1 MKRFWNA
8 LISDRGQ
15 SMVELALVM
24 PILLFIM
31 LGMVTFGMAVNT
43 KVAVS
48 GAAREAARA
57 YAVTDPGTGSP
68 EANARNKA
76 EAFLKGGVVASDAE
90 FRQHFDKNDPR
101 YVNIASDGTYVTV
114 TVSYD
119 QPSYVPGLF
128 RLLNSSAA
136 SLGDAFRLTS
146 SAVFKLER

>member
-8 LISDRGQ
+8 MTNDRGQ

-31 LGMVTFGMAVNT
+31 LGTVTFGMAVNT

-57 YAVTDPGTGSP
+57 YAVTDPGTGNP
-68 EANARNKA
+68 DANARNKA
-76 EAFLKGGVVASDAE
+76 ETFLRGGVVASDAE
-90 FRQHFDKNDPR
+90 FRQRFNKNDPR
-101 YVNIASDGTYVTV
+101 YVSIISDGTDVTV
-114 TVSYD
+114 RVTYD

-128 RLLNSSAA
+128 RLLKRNAA
-136 SLGDAFRLTS
+136 SLGDSFPLTS
-146 SAVFKLER
+146 SATFRLER

>member
-1 MKRFWNA
+1 MRLWKA
-8 LISDRGQ
+8 LSNDQGQ

-31 LGMVTFGMAVNT
+31 LGTVTFGMAVNT

-68 EANARNKA
+68 DVNARNKA

-90 FRQHFDKNDPR
+90 FRQRFNKNDPR
-101 YVNIASDGTYVTV
+101 YVSIASDGTYVTV
-114 TVSYD
+114 KVTYD

-128 RLLNSSAA
+128 RLVGGNSALGDTFQLASSAT
-136 SLGDAFRLTS
+136 FRL
-146 SAVFKLER
+146 ER